1 MGILNDISEVV
12 KSVSTLVR
20 TNSSAMK
27 KNNDSLAKKAKEGIL
42 QFPAIC
48 SNSLDAD
55 TLSMASKALERN
67 YATFAQIVYTM
78 NCVAQ
83 VDEIKGV
90 GDFINKFHTNIGN
103 TGTIDVLNLALKE
116 ALEDYSQTELDG
128 MVLETILCKGS
139 TNTIIHENSINLKE
153 YMSGFNLDILND
165 LFIPADIRKEII
177 EENIAY
183 NKNYRK
189 YGDSLLEAETV
200 KRTITST
207 TKMRRQNG
215 NNDTEDITD
224 VITTTYTSDKN
235 PNANN
240 INIPA
245 KVLDNNE
252 LKKANEL
259 VPTTL
264 TLRINFMDKNGNLA
278 GERTFNIGVKVTL
291 HPASS
296 EEIINNLCSTRDTGF
311 FKFIRWT
318 TGELSLVKDV
328 LLNLNEIKL
337 DVVNKTAGKSGWFS
351 TFKRLKA
358 KSTILSRFSKG
369 AQGFHPLGTIIIS
382 MDETEII
389 KNKSGLDLTRVSDV
403 KKVMDKFMLLGFVIL
418 DPATQTAMFIFD
430 DSPDFEM
437 QPFSGLKREGNG
449 SITNLK
455 ELLKV
460 MNRF

>member
-153 YMSGFNLDILND
+153 YMSGFNLDVLND

-183 NKNYRK
+183 NKNHRK
-189 YGDSLLEAETV
+189 YGDSLLEAE
-200 KRTITST
+200 
-207 TKMRRQNG
+207 
-215 NNDTEDITD
+215 DE
-224 VITTTYTSDKN
+224 KN
-235 PNANN
+235 PNLNR
-240 INIPA
+240 IVIPS

-296 EEIINNLCSTRDTGF
+296 EEIINNLCSARDTGF

-358 KSTILSRFSKG
+358 KSTILSKFSKG

-382 MDETEII
+382 MDEAEII

-418 DPATQTAMFIFD
+418 DPATQTSMFIFD

-449 SITNLK
+449 SNTDLK

>member
-48 SNSLDAD
+48 SNSLDVD

-139 TNTIIHENSINLKE
+139 TNTIIYENSINLKE

-165 LFIPADIRKEII
+165 LFIPADIRKEIMA
-177 EENIAY
+177 ENIAY
-183 NKNYRK
+183 NKNHRK
-189 YGDSLLEAETV
+189 YGDSLLEAE
-200 KRTITST
+200 
-207 TKMRRQNG
+207 
-215 NNDTEDITD
+215 
-224 VITTTYTSDKN
+224 DKN
-235 PNANN
+235 NPNLNK
-240 INIPA
+240 ISIPS

-296 EEIINNLCSTRDTGF
+296 EEIINNLCSARDTGF

-358 KSTILSRFSKG
+358 KSTILSKFSKG

-382 MDETEII
+382 MDEAEII

-449 SITNLK
+449 SNTDMK

>member
-153 YMSGFNLDILND
+153 YMSGFNLDVLND
-165 LFIPADIRKEII
+165 LFMPADIRKEII

-183 NKNYRK
+183 NKNHRK
-189 YGDSLLEAETV
+189 YGDILLEAE
-200 KRTITST
+200 
-207 TKMRRQNG
+207 
-215 NNDTEDITD
+215 DE
-224 VITTTYTSDKN
+224 KN
-235 PNANN
+235 PNLNR
-240 INIPA
+240 IVIPS

-264 TLRINFMDKNGNLA
+264 TLKINFMDKNGNLA

-296 EEIINNLCSTRDTGF
+296 EEIINNLCSARDTGF

-358 KSTILSRFSKG
+358 KSTILSKFSKG

-382 MDETEII
+382 MDEAEII

-449 SITNLK
+449 SNTDLK

>member
-48 SNSLDAD
+48 SNSLDTD

-153 YMSGFNLDILND
+153 YMSGFNLDVLND

-183 NKNYRK
+183 NKNHRK
-189 YGDSLLEAETV
+189 YGDILLEAE
-200 KRTITST
+200 
-207 TKMRRQNG
+207 
-215 NNDTEDITD
+215 DE
-224 VITTTYTSDKN
+224 KN
-235 PNANN
+235 PNLNR
-240 INIPA
+240 IVIPS

-264 TLRINFMDKNGNLA
+264 TLKINFMDKNGNLA

-296 EEIINNLCSTRDTGF
+296 EEIINNLCSARDTGF

-358 KSTILSRFSKG
+358 KSTILSKFSKG

-382 MDETEII
+382 MDEAEII

-449 SITNLK
+449 SNTDLK

>member
-153 YMSGFNLDILND
+153 YMSGFNLDVLNT
-165 LFIPADIRKEII
+165 PR
-177 EENIAY
+177 
-183 NKNYRK
+183 
-189 YGDSLLEAETV
+189 LLLP
-200 KRTITST
+200 R
-207 TKMRRQNG
+207 
-215 NNDTEDITD
+215 
-224 VITTTYTSDKN
+224 
-235 PNANN
+235 
-240 INIPA
+240 
-245 KVLDNNE
+245 
-252 LKKANEL
+252 
-259 VPTTL
+259 
-264 TLRINFMDKNGNLA
+264 
-278 GERTFNIGVKVTL
+278 GVFLCVFKDY
-291 HPASS
+291 ASS
-296 EEIINNLCSTRDTGF
+296 KYKPSPPDN
-311 FKFIRWT
+311 
-318 TGELSLVKDV
+318 SL
-328 LLNLNEIKL
+328 
-337 DVVNKTAGKSGWFS
+337 
-351 TFKRLKA
+351 
-358 KSTILSRFSKG
+358 G
-369 AQGFHPLGTIIIS
+369 AVCQIS
-382 MDETEII
+382 PH
-389 KNKSGLDLTRVSDV
+389 L
-403 KKVMDKFMLLGFVIL
+403 
-418 DPATQTAMFIFD
+418 
-430 DSPDFEM
+430 
-437 QPFSGLKREGNG
+437 
-449 SITNLK
+449 
-455 ELLKV
+455 
-460 MNRF
+460 

>member
-153 YMSGFNLDILND
+153 YMSGFNLDVLND

-183 NKNYRK
+183 NKNHRK
-189 YGDSLLEAETV
+189 YGDILLEAE
-200 KRTITST
+200 
-207 TKMRRQNG
+207 
-215 NNDTEDITD
+215 DE
-224 VITTTYTSDKN
+224 KN
-235 PNANN
+235 PNLNR
-240 INIPA
+240 IVIPS

-291 HPASS
+291 HPVSS
-296 EEIINNLCSTRDTGF
+296 EEIINNLCSARDTGF

-358 KSTILSRFSKG
+358 KSTILSKFSKG

-382 MDETEII
+382 MDEAEII

-449 SITNLK
+449 SNTDLK

>member
-153 YMSGFNLDILND
+153 YMGGFNLDVLND

-183 NKNYRK
+183 NKNHRK
-189 YGDSLLEAETV
+189 YGDILLEAE
-200 KRTITST
+200 
-207 TKMRRQNG
+207 
-215 NNDTEDITD
+215 DE
-224 VITTTYTSDKN
+224 KN
-235 PNANN
+235 PNLNK
-240 INIPA
+240 ISIPS

-296 EEIINNLCSTRDTGF
+296 EEIINNLCSARDTGF

-358 KSTILSRFSKG
+358 KSTILSKFSKG

-382 MDETEII
+382 MDEAEII

-418 DPATQTAMFIFD
+418 DPATQTSMFIFD

-449 SITNLK
+449 SNTDLK

>member
-153 YMSGFNLDILND
+153 YMSGFNLDVLND

-183 NKNYRK
+183 NKNHRK
-189 YGDSLLEAETV
+189 YGDILLEAE
-200 KRTITST
+200 
-207 TKMRRQNG
+207 
-215 NNDTEDITD
+215 DE
-224 VITTTYTSDKN
+224 KN
-235 PNANN
+235 PNLNR
-240 INIPA
+240 IVIPS

-264 TLRINFMDKNGNLA
+264 TLKINFMDKNGNLA

-296 EEIINNLCSTRDTGF
+296 EEIINNLCSARDTGF

-358 KSTILSRFSKG
+358 KSTILSKFSKG

-382 MDETEII
+382 MDEAEII

-449 SITNLK
+449 SNTDLK

>member
-153 YMSGFNLDILND
+153 YMSGFNLDVLND

-177 EENIAY
+177 EENITY
-183 NKNYRK
+183 NKNHRK
-189 YGDSLLEAETV
+189 YGDSLLEAE
-200 KRTITST
+200 
-207 TKMRRQNG
+207 
-215 NNDTEDITD
+215 DE
-224 VITTTYTSDKN
+224 KN
-235 PNANN
+235 PNL
-240 INIPA
+240 IRLVIPS

-264 TLRINFMDKNGNLA
+264 TLKINFMDKNGNLA

-296 EEIINNLCSTRDTGF
+296 EEIINNLCSARDTGF

-358 KSTILSRFSKG
+358 KSTILSKFSKG

-382 MDETEII
+382 MDEAEII

-449 SITNLK
+449 SNTDLK

>member
-153 YMSGFNLDILND
+153 YMSGFNLDVLND
-165 LFIPADIRKEII
+165 LFMPADIRKEII

-183 NKNYRK
+183 NKNHRK
-189 YGDSLLEAETV
+189 YGDILLEAE
-200 KRTITST
+200 
-207 TKMRRQNG
+207 
-215 NNDTEDITD
+215 DE
-224 VITTTYTSDKN
+224 KN
-235 PNANN
+235 PNLNK
-240 INIPA
+240 ISIPS

-264 TLRINFMDKNGNLA
+264 TLKINFMDKNGNLA

-291 HPASS
+291 HPVSS
-296 EEIINNLCSTRDTGF
+296 EEIINNLCSARDTGF

-358 KSTILSRFSKG
+358 KSTILSKFSKG

-382 MDETEII
+382 MDEAEII

-449 SITNLK
+449 SNTDLK

>member
-153 YMSGFNLDILND
+153 YMSGFNLDVLND

-183 NKNYRK
+183 NKNHRK
-189 YGDSLLEAETV
+189 YGDSLLEAE
-200 KRTITST
+200 
-207 TKMRRQNG
+207 
-215 NNDTEDITD
+215 DE
-224 VITTTYTSDKN
+224 KN
-235 PNANN
+235 PNLNR
-240 INIPA
+240 IVIPS

-264 TLRINFMDKNGNLA
+264 TLKINFMDKNGNLA

-296 EEIINNLCSTRDTGF
+296 EEIINNLCSARDTGF

-358 KSTILSRFSKG
+358 KSTILSKFSKG

-382 MDETEII
+382 MDEAEII

-449 SITNLK
+449 SNTDLK

>member
-153 YMSGFNLDILND
+153 YMSGFNLDVLND

-183 NKNYRK
+183 NKNHRK
-189 YGDSLLEAETV
+189 YGDSLLEAE
-200 KRTITST
+200 
-207 TKMRRQNG
+207 
-215 NNDTEDITD
+215 DE
-224 VITTTYTSDKN
+224 KN
-235 PNANN
+235 PNLNR
-240 INIPA
+240 IVIPS

-264 TLRINFMDKNGNLA
+264 TLKINFMDKNGNLA

-296 EEIINNLCSTRDTGF
+296 EEIINNLCSARDTGF

-358 KSTILSRFSKG
+358 KSTILSKFSKG

-382 MDETEII
+382 MDEAEII

-418 DPATQTAMFIFD
+418 DPATQTSMFIFD

-449 SITNLK
+449 SNTDLK

>member
-153 YMSGFNLDILND
+153 YMSGFNLDVLND

-183 NKNYRK
+183 NKNHRK
-189 YGDSLLEAETV
+189 YGDILLEAE
-200 KRTITST
+200 
-207 TKMRRQNG
+207 
-215 NNDTEDITD
+215 DE
-224 VITTTYTSDKN
+224 KN
-235 PNANN
+235 PNLNRVV
-240 INIPA
+240 IPS

-264 TLRINFMDKNGNLA
+264 TLKINFMDKNGNLA

-296 EEIINNLCSTRDTGF
+296 EEIINNLCSARDTGF

-358 KSTILSRFSKG
+358 KSTILSKFSKG

-382 MDETEII
+382 MDEAEII

-449 SITNLK
+449 SNTDLK

>member
-153 YMSGFNLDILND
+153 YMSGFNLDVLND

-177 EENIAY
+177 EENITY
-183 NKNYRK
+183 NKNHRK
-189 YGDSLLEAETV
+189 YGDSLLEAE
-200 KRTITST
+200 
-207 TKMRRQNG
+207 
-215 NNDTEDITD
+215 DE
-224 VITTTYTSDKN
+224 KN
-235 PNANN
+235 PNLNR
-240 INIPA
+240 IVIPS

-264 TLRINFMDKNGNLA
+264 TLKINFMDKNGNLA

-296 EEIINNLCSTRDTGF
+296 EEIINNLCSARDTGF

-358 KSTILSRFSKG
+358 KSTILSKFSKG

-382 MDETEII
+382 MDEAEII

-449 SITNLK
+449 SNTDLK

>member
-153 YMSGFNLDILND
+153 YMSGFNLDVLND

-183 NKNYRK
+183 NKNHRK
-189 YGDSLLEAETV
+189 YGDILLEAE
-200 KRTITST
+200 
-207 TKMRRQNG
+207 
-215 NNDTEDITD
+215 DE
-224 VITTTYTSDKN
+224 KN
-235 PNANN
+235 PNLNR
-240 INIPA
+240 IVIPS

-259 VPTTL
+259 VPTTV
-264 TLRINFMDKNGNLA
+264 TLKINFMDKNGNLA

-296 EEIINNLCSTRDTGF
+296 EEIINNLCSARDTGF

-358 KSTILSRFSKG
+358 KSTILSKFSKG

-382 MDETEII
+382 MDEAEII

-449 SITNLK
+449 SNTDLK

>member
-48 SNSLDAD
+48 SNSLDTD

-153 YMSGFNLDILND
+153 YMSGFNLDVLND

-183 NKNYRK
+183 NKNHRK
-189 YGDSLLEAETV
+189 YGDILLEAE
-200 KRTITST
+200 
-207 TKMRRQNG
+207 
-215 NNDTEDITD
+215 DE
-224 VITTTYTSDKN
+224 KN
-235 PNANN
+235 PNLNR
-240 INIPA
+240 IVIPS

-296 EEIINNLCSTRDTGF
+296 EEIINNLCSARDTGF

-358 KSTILSRFSKG
+358 KSTILSKFSKG

-382 MDETEII
+382 MDEAEII

-449 SITNLK
+449 SNTDLK

>member
-153 YMSGFNLDILND
+153 YMSGFNLDVLND
-165 LFIPADIRKEII
+165 LFMPADIRKEII

-183 NKNYRK
+183 NKNHRK
-189 YGDSLLEAETV
+189 YGDILLEAE
-200 KRTITST
+200 
-207 TKMRRQNG
+207 
-215 NNDTEDITD
+215 DE
-224 VITTTYTSDKN
+224 KN
-235 PNANN
+235 PNLNR
-240 INIPA
+240 IVIPS
-245 KVLDNNE
+245 KVLNNNE

-264 TLRINFMDKNGNLA
+264 TLKINFMDKNGNLA

-296 EEIINNLCSTRDTGF
+296 EEIINNLCSARDTGF

-358 KSTILSRFSKG
+358 KSTILSKFSKG

-382 MDETEII
+382 MDEAEII

-449 SITNLK
+449 SNTDLK

>member
-153 YMSGFNLDILND
+153 YMSGFNLDVLND
-165 LFIPADIRKEII
+165 LFMPADIRKEII

-183 NKNYRK
+183 NKNHRK
-189 YGDSLLEAETV
+189 YGDILLEAE
-200 KRTITST
+200 
-207 TKMRRQNG
+207 
-215 NNDTEDITD
+215 DE
-224 VITTTYTSDKN
+224 KN
-235 PNANN
+235 PNLNR
-240 INIPA
+240 IVIPS

-296 EEIINNLCSTRDTGF
+296 EEIINNLCSARDTGF

-358 KSTILSRFSKG
+358 KSTILSKFSKG

-382 MDETEII
+382 MDEAEII

-418 DPATQTAMFIFD
+418 DPATQTSMFIFD

-449 SITNLK
+449 SNTDLK

>member
-153 YMSGFNLDILND
+153 YMSGFNLDVLND

-183 NKNYRK
+183 NKNHRK
-189 YGDSLLEAETV
+189 YGDSLLEAE
-200 KRTITST
+200 
-207 TKMRRQNG
+207 
-215 NNDTEDITD
+215 DE
-224 VITTTYTSDKN
+224 KN
-235 PNANN
+235 PNLNK
-240 INIPA
+240 ISIPS

-296 EEIINNLCSTRDTGF
+296 EEIINNLCSARDTGF

-358 KSTILSRFSKG
+358 KSTILSKFSKG

-382 MDETEII
+382 MDEAEII

-449 SITNLK
+449 SNTDLK

>member
-153 YMSGFNLDILND
+153 YMSGFNLDVLND
-165 LFIPADIRKEII
+165 LFMPADIRKEII

-183 NKNYRK
+183 NKNHRK
-189 YGDSLLEAETV
+189 YGDILLEAE
-200 KRTITST
+200 
-207 TKMRRQNG
+207 
-215 NNDTEDITD
+215 DE
-224 VITTTYTSDKN
+224 KN
-235 PNANN
+235 PNLNRVV
-240 INIPA
+240 IPS

-296 EEIINNLCSTRDTGF
+296 EEIINNLCSARDTGF

-358 KSTILSRFSKG
+358 KSTILSKFSKG

-382 MDETEII
+382 MDEAEII

-449 SITNLK
+449 SNTDLK

>member
-153 YMSGFNLDILND
+153 YMSGFNLDVLND
-165 LFIPADIRKEII
+165 IFMPADIRKEII

-183 NKNYRK
+183 NKNHRK
-189 YGDSLLEAETV
+189 YGDILLEAE
-200 KRTITST
+200 
-207 TKMRRQNG
+207 
-215 NNDTEDITD
+215 DE
-224 VITTTYTSDKN
+224 KN
-235 PNANN
+235 PNLNR
-240 INIPA
+240 IVIPS

-264 TLRINFMDKNGNLA
+264 TLKINFMDKNGNLA

-296 EEIINNLCSTRDTGF
+296 EEIINNLCSARDTGF

-358 KSTILSRFSKG
+358 KSTILSKFSKG

-382 MDETEII
+382 MDEAEII

-449 SITNLK
+449 SNTDLK

>member
-153 YMSGFNLDILND
+153 YMSGFNLDVLND

-183 NKNYRK
+183 NKNHRK
-189 YGDSLLEAETV
+189 YGDILLEAE
-200 KRTITST
+200 
-207 TKMRRQNG
+207 
-215 NNDTEDITD
+215 DE
-224 VITTTYTSDKN
+224 KN
-235 PNANN
+235 PNLNR
-240 INIPA
+240 IVIPS

-264 TLRINFMDKNGNLA
+264 TLKINFMDKNGNLA

-291 HPASS
+291 HPVSS
-296 EEIINNLCSTRDTGF
+296 EEIINNLCSARDTGF

-358 KSTILSRFSKG
+358 KSTILSKFSKG

-382 MDETEII
+382 MDEAEII

-449 SITNLK
+449 SNTDLK

>member
-153 YMSGFNLDILND
+153 YMSGFNLDVLND
-165 LFIPADIRKEII
+165 LFMPADIRKEII

-183 NKNYRK
+183 NKNHRK
-189 YGDSLLEAETV
+189 YGDILLEAE
-200 KRTITST
+200 
-207 TKMRRQNG
+207 
-215 NNDTEDITD
+215 DE
-224 VITTTYTSDKN
+224 KN
-235 PNANN
+235 PNLNR
-240 INIPA
+240 IVIPS

-259 VPTTL
+259 VPTTV
-264 TLRINFMDKNGNLA
+264 TLKINFMDKNGNLA

-296 EEIINNLCSTRDTGF
+296 EEIINNLCSARDTGF

-358 KSTILSRFSKG
+358 KSTILSKFSKG

-382 MDETEII
+382 MDEAEII

-449 SITNLK
+449 SNTDLK

>member
-153 YMSGFNLDILND
+153 YMSGFNLDVLND

-183 NKNYRK
+183 NKNHRK
-189 YGDSLLEAETV
+189 YGDILLEAE
-200 KRTITST
+200 
-207 TKMRRQNG
+207 
-215 NNDTEDITD
+215 DE
-224 VITTTYTSDKN
+224 KN
-235 PNANN
+235 PNLNR
-240 INIPA
+240 IVIPS

-296 EEIINNLCSTRDTGF
+296 EEIINNLCSARDTGF

-358 KSTILSRFSKG
+358 KSTILSKFSKG

-382 MDETEII
+382 MDEAEII

-418 DPATQTAMFIFD
+418 DPATQTSMFIFD

-449 SITNLK
+449 SNTDLK

>member
-1 MGILNDISEVV
+1 
-12 KSVSTLVR
+12 
-20 TNSSAMK
+20 MK

-153 YMSGFNLDILND
+153 YMSGFNLDVLND

-183 NKNYRK
+183 NKNHRK
-189 YGDSLLEAETV
+189 YGDSLLEAE
-200 KRTITST
+200 
-207 TKMRRQNG
+207 
-215 NNDTEDITD
+215 DE
-224 VITTTYTSDKN
+224 KN
-235 PNANN
+235 PNLNR
-240 INIPA
+240 IVIPS

-296 EEIINNLCSTRDTGF
+296 EEIINNLCSARDTGF

-358 KSTILSRFSKG
+358 KSTILSKFSKG

-382 MDETEII
+382 MDEAEII

-418 DPATQTAMFIFD
+418 DPATQTSMFIFD

-449 SITNLK
+449 SNTDLK

>member
-153 YMSGFNLDILND
+153 YMSGFNLDVLND
-165 LFIPADIRKEII
+165 LFMPADIRKEII

-183 NKNYRK
+183 NKNHRK
-189 YGDSLLEAETV
+189 YGDSLLEAE
-200 KRTITST
+200 
-207 TKMRRQNG
+207 
-215 NNDTEDITD
+215 DE
-224 VITTTYTSDKN
+224 KN
-235 PNANN
+235 PNLNR
-240 INIPA
+240 IVIPS

-296 EEIINNLCSTRDTGF
+296 EEIINNLCSARDTGF

-358 KSTILSRFSKG
+358 KSTILSKFSKG

-382 MDETEII
+382 MDEAEII
-389 KNKSGLDLTRVSDV
+389 KNKSGLDLPRFSHV
-403 KKVMDKFMLLGFVIL
+403 KKVIDKFMLLGFVIL
-418 DPATQTAMFIFD
+418 DPATQTSMFIFD

-449 SITNLK
+449 SNTDLK

>member
-153 YMSGFNLDILND
+153 YMSGFNLDVLND

-177 EENIAY
+177 EENITY
-183 NKNYRK
+183 NKNHRK
-189 YGDSLLEAETV
+189 YGDSLLEAE
-200 KRTITST
+200 
-207 TKMRRQNG
+207 
-215 NNDTEDITD
+215 DE
-224 VITTTYTSDKN
+224 KN
-235 PNANN
+235 PNLNRVV
-240 INIPA
+240 IPS

-264 TLRINFMDKNGNLA
+264 TLKINFMDKNGNLA

-296 EEIINNLCSTRDTGF
+296 EEIINNLCSARDTGF

-358 KSTILSRFSKG
+358 KSTILSKFSKG

-382 MDETEII
+382 MDEAEII

-449 SITNLK
+449 SNTDLK

>member
-55 TLSMASKALERN
+55 TLSMTSKALERN

-153 YMSGFNLDILND
+153 YMSGFNLDVLND

-183 NKNYRK
+183 NKNHRK
-189 YGDSLLEAETV
+189 YGDILLEAE
-200 KRTITST
+200 
-207 TKMRRQNG
+207 
-215 NNDTEDITD
+215 DE
-224 VITTTYTSDKN
+224 KN
-235 PNANN
+235 PNLNR
-240 INIPA
+240 IVIPS

-264 TLRINFMDKNGNLA
+264 TLKINFMDKNGNLA

-296 EEIINNLCSTRDTGF
+296 EEIINNLCSARDTGF

-358 KSTILSRFSKG
+358 KSTILSKFSKG

-382 MDETEII
+382 MDEAEII

-418 DPATQTAMFIFD
+418 DPATQTSMFIFD

-449 SITNLK
+449 SNTDLK

>member
-153 YMSGFNLDILND
+153 YMSGFNLDVLND
-165 LFIPADIRKEII
+165 LFMPADIRKEII

-183 NKNYRK
+183 NKNHRK
-189 YGDSLLEAETV
+189 YGDILLEAE
-200 KRTITST
+200 
-207 TKMRRQNG
+207 
-215 NNDTEDITD
+215 DE
-224 VITTTYTSDKN
+224 KN
-235 PNANN
+235 PNLNR
-240 INIPA
+240 IVIPS

-264 TLRINFMDKNGNLA
+264 TLKINFMDKNGNLA

-296 EEIINNLCSTRDTGF
+296 EEIINNLCSARDTGF

-358 KSTILSRFSKG
+358 KSTILSKFSKG

-382 MDETEII
+382 MDEAEII

-418 DPATQTAMFIFD
+418 DPATQTSMFIFD

-449 SITNLK
+449 SNTDLK

>member
-153 YMSGFNLDILND
+153 YMSGFNLDVLND
-165 LFIPADIRKEII
+165 LFMPADIRKEII

-183 NKNYRK
+183 NKNHRK
-189 YGDSLLEAETV
+189 YGDILLEAE
-200 KRTITST
+200 
-207 TKMRRQNG
+207 
-215 NNDTEDITD
+215 DE
-224 VITTTYTSDKN
+224 KN
-235 PNANN
+235 PNLNR
-240 INIPA
+240 IVIPS
-245 KVLDNNE
+245 KVLNNNE

-264 TLRINFMDKNGNLA
+264 TLKINFMDKNGNLA

-291 HPASS
+291 HPVSS
-296 EEIINNLCSTRDTGF
+296 EEIINNLCSARDTGF

-358 KSTILSRFSKG
+358 KSTILSKFSKG

-382 MDETEII
+382 MDEAEII

-449 SITNLK
+449 SNTDLK

>member
-12 KSVSTLVR
+12 KSVSTIIR
-20 TNSSAMK
+20 TNSGAMK

-48 SNSLDAD
+48 SNSLDID

-116 ALEDYSQTELDG
+116 ALEDYSQTELDE

-153 YMSGFNLDILND
+153 YMSGFNLDVLND

-177 EENIAY
+177 EENMAY

-189 YGDSLLEAETV
+189 YGDILLEAEGE
-200 KRTITST
+200 K
-207 TKMRRQNG
+207 
-215 NNDTEDITD
+215 EE
-224 VITTTYTSDKN
+224 KN
-235 PNANN
+235 PNLNK
-240 INIPA
+240 IVIPS
-245 KVLDNNE
+245 KVLDNSE

-296 EEIINNLCSTRDTGF
+296 EEIINNLCSARDTGF

-358 KSTILSRFSKG
+358 KSTILSKFSKG
-369 AQGFHPLGTIIIS
+369 AKGFHPLGTIIIS
-382 MDETEII
+382 MDEAEII

-449 SITNLK
+449 SNTDMK

>member
-153 YMSGFNLDILND
+153 YMSGFNLDVLND

-183 NKNYRK
+183 NKNHRK
-189 YGDSLLEAETV
+189 YGDILLEAE
-200 KRTITST
+200 
-207 TKMRRQNG
+207 
-215 NNDTEDITD
+215 DE
-224 VITTTYTSDKN
+224 KN
-235 PNANN
+235 PNLNK
-240 INIPA
+240 ISIPS

-264 TLRINFMDKNGNLA
+264 TLKINFMDKNGNLA

-296 EEIINNLCSTRDTGF
+296 EEIINNLCSARDTGF

-328 LLNLNEIKL
+328 LLNLNELKL

-358 KSTILSRFSKG
+358 KSTILSKFSKG

-382 MDETEII
+382 MDEAEII

-449 SITNLK
+449 SNTDLK

>member
-153 YMSGFNLDILND
+153 YMSGFNLDVLND

-183 NKNYRK
+183 NKNHRK
-189 YGDSLLEAETV
+189 YGDSLLEAE
-200 KRTITST
+200 
-207 TKMRRQNG
+207 
-215 NNDTEDITD
+215 DE
-224 VITTTYTSDKN
+224 KN
-235 PNANN
+235 PNLNRVV
-240 INIPA
+240 IPS

-264 TLRINFMDKNGNLA
+264 TLKINFMDKNGNLA

-296 EEIINNLCSTRDTGF
+296 EEIINNLCSARDTGF

-358 KSTILSRFSKG
+358 KSTILSKFSKG

-382 MDETEII
+382 MDEAEII

-449 SITNLK
+449 SNTDLK

>member
-1 MGILNDISEVV
+1 
-12 KSVSTLVR
+12 
-20 TNSSAMK
+20 MK

-153 YMSGFNLDILND
+153 YMSGFNLDVLND

-183 NKNYRK
+183 NKNHRK
-189 YGDSLLEAETV
+189 YGDSLLEAE
-200 KRTITST
+200 
-207 TKMRRQNG
+207 
-215 NNDTEDITD
+215 DE
-224 VITTTYTSDKN
+224 KN
-235 PNANN
+235 PNLNR
-240 INIPA
+240 IVIPS

-264 TLRINFMDKNGNLA
+264 TLKINFMDKNGNLA

-296 EEIINNLCSTRDTGF
+296 EEIINNLCSARDTGF

-358 KSTILSRFSKG
+358 KSTILSKFSKG

-382 MDETEII
+382 MDEAEII

-418 DPATQTAMFIFD
+418 DPATQTSMFIFD

-449 SITNLK
+449 SNTDLK

>member
-48 SNSLDAD
+48 SNSLDVD

-153 YMSGFNLDILND
+153 YMSGFNLDVLND

-183 NKNYRK
+183 NKNHRK
-189 YGDSLLEAETV
+189 YGDILLEAE
-200 KRTITST
+200 
-207 TKMRRQNG
+207 
-215 NNDTEDITD
+215 DE
-224 VITTTYTSDKN
+224 KN
-235 PNANN
+235 PNLNR
-240 INIPA
+240 IVIPS

-296 EEIINNLCSTRDTGF
+296 EEIINNLCSARDTGF

-358 KSTILSRFSKG
+358 KSTILSKFSKG

-382 MDETEII
+382 MDEAEII

-449 SITNLK
+449 SNTDLK

>member
-153 YMSGFNLDILND
+153 YMSGFNLDVLND

-183 NKNYRK
+183 NKNHRK
-189 YGDSLLEAETV
+189 YGDILLEAE
-200 KRTITST
+200 
-207 TKMRRQNG
+207 
-215 NNDTEDITD
+215 DE
-224 VITTTYTSDKN
+224 KN
-235 PNANN
+235 PNLNK
-240 INIPA
+240 ISIPS

-264 TLRINFMDKNGNLA
+264 TLKINFMDKNGNLA

-296 EEIINNLCSTRDTGF
+296 EEIINNLCSARDTGF

-358 KSTILSRFSKG
+358 KSTILSKFSKG

-382 MDETEII
+382 MDEAEII

-418 DPATQTAMFIFD
+418 DPATQTSMFIFD

-449 SITNLK
+449 SNTDLK

>member
-153 YMSGFNLDILND
+153 YMSGFNLDVLND

-183 NKNYRK
+183 NKNHRK
-189 YGDSLLEAETV
+189 YGDILLEAE
-200 KRTITST
+200 
-207 TKMRRQNG
+207 
-215 NNDTEDITD
+215 DE
-224 VITTTYTSDKN
+224 KN
-235 PNANN
+235 PNLNR
-240 INIPA
+240 IVIPS

-296 EEIINNLCSTRDTGF
+296 EEIINNLCSARDTGF

-358 KSTILSRFSKG
+358 KSIILSKFSKG

-382 MDETEII
+382 MDEAEII

-449 SITNLK
+449 SNTDLK

>member
-27 KNNDSLAKKAKEGIL
+27 KNNDSLAKKAKEGTL

-48 SNSLDAD
+48 SNSVDAD

-153 YMSGFNLDILND
+153 YMSGFNLDVLND

-183 NKNYRK
+183 NKNHRK
-189 YGDSLLEAETV
+189 YGDILLEAE
-200 KRTITST
+200 
-207 TKMRRQNG
+207 
-215 NNDTEDITD
+215 DE
-224 VITTTYTSDKN
+224 KN
-235 PNANN
+235 PNLNR
-240 INIPA
+240 IVIPS

-296 EEIINNLCSTRDTGF
+296 EEIINNLCSARDTGF

-358 KSTILSRFSKG
+358 KSTILSKFSKG

-382 MDETEII
+382 MDEAEII

-449 SITNLK
+449 SNTDLK

>member
-153 YMSGFNLDILND
+153 YMSGFNLDVLND

-183 NKNYRK
+183 NKNHRK
-189 YGDSLLEAETV
+189 YGDILLEAE
-200 KRTITST
+200 
-207 TKMRRQNG
+207 
-215 NNDTEDITD
+215 DE
-224 VITTTYTSDKN
+224 KN
-235 PNANN
+235 PNLNK
-240 INIPA
+240 ISIPS

-264 TLRINFMDKNGNLA
+264 TLKINFMDKNGNLA

-296 EEIINNLCSTRDTGF
+296 EEIINNLCSARDTGF

-358 KSTILSRFSKG
+358 KSTILSKFSKG

-382 MDETEII
+382 MDEAEII

-449 SITNLK
+449 SNTDLK

>member
-183 NKNYRK
+183 NKNHRK
-189 YGDSLLEAETV
+189 YGDILLEAE
-200 KRTITST
+200 
-207 TKMRRQNG
+207 
-215 NNDTEDITD
+215 DE
-224 VITTTYTSDKN
+224 KN
-235 PNANN
+235 PNLNR
-240 INIPA
+240 IVIPS

-264 TLRINFMDKNGNLA
+264 TLKINFMDKNGNLA

-296 EEIINNLCSTRDTGF
+296 EEIINNLCSARDTGF

-358 KSTILSRFSKG
+358 KSTILSKFSKG

-382 MDETEII
+382 MDEAEII

-449 SITNLK
+449 SNTDLK